1 MRGLGISQA
10 SLAFSKHIV
19 TQFGLHGK
27 YFLCV
32 LKKKISRV
40 LKKTSAFSTETLCC
54 FDFSFYLCRCNF
66 GERILCSYIG
76 FSLDYSVV
84 LSVER
89 TEFHGFSCDI
99 NKSPQ
104 FSQEKVVY

>member
-32 LKKKISRV
+32 LKKKKFPVYSKKQV
-40 LKKTSAFSTETLCC
+40 FFPLKRFAVSIFLFILADVTLEKGY
-54 FDFSFYLCRCNF
+54 FA
-66 GERILCSYIG
+66 RI
-76 FSLDYSVV
+76 
-84 LSVER
+84 
-89 TEFHGFSCDI
+89 
-99 NKSPQ
+99 
-104 FSQEKVVY
+104 